1 MVKKFGYKTPS
12 MIALTLAGT
21 ALTAQHVDAAETSQK
36 SEVVNVLNDETAK
49 QQGEVAKQQT
59 TESQQAIAGTQTYQD
74 PAQVTLDSEA
84 KQPAEQSVTSTTPQA
99 NQTDETVQA
108 TPVDETE
115 TTQANEENSS
125 LTKEEAPIPES
136 EIDLHSDAEDT
147 PPAAQ
152 TAPAPSTVEN
162 STSNVANNEIA
173 NAPVNQTATN
183 DKVTAPAN
191 QTATNDKV
199 TASVNQT
206 ASKAPTVNADAPTPP
221 RIGGKGGP
229 ATPVEATT
237 FFRSATAAPKMSA
250 PTYKPKV
257 KSSINTY
264 IRNKN
269 FTVPKY
275 EEDYSRH
282 IPRYGYRG
290 GVGKPEGIVIH
301 DTAND
306 SSTIDGEIAYM
317 KRNAHNAFVHGFI
330 DGKRIVETQP
340 TDYLAYGAGYAA
352 NQRFIHMEL
361 VHVHDYDSFA
371 RQMNNMADY
380 VATNLQYYGLK
391 PDSAE
396 YDGRGTVWTHLAVT
410 RHLGG
415 TDHVDPHGY
424 LRAHN
429 YSYNELYDLIQ
440 EKYQTKMGITTPAVS
455 KATKKPVVKKPTVTK
470 KPATKP
476 ATTAANNTL
485 KVSGDMGYGRINT
498 TNKGLYTTVYD
509 QKGVKTNKTNQ
520 TLKVTKNASL
530 NGKQFYLVTDS
541 KINALIGWVN
551 KGDVQYQKAQAVQS
565 VRKNVTLKPG
575 TTVYDVPWGTKTQ
588 VKGQSSKTAKQTFAV
603 QKQQKIGTTQWLY
616 GTVNKLTGWVN
627 SNSIV
632 TTPVAKPTVKKPV
645 AKPAVKKPAVKKPV
659 AKPVVKKPAVKK
671 PVAKPAVKKPAVK
684 KPVAKPA
691 VKKPAVKKPVAKPV
705 VKKPA
710 VKKPVAKPVVK
721 KPAVKKP
728 AVKKPVA
735 KPVVKTV
742 STAKKP
748 ASKVVVKKPVAKKLT
763 KTPVKAATA
772 SPLKVSND
780 TGMGRINTK
789 NNGLRATVFDKQGV
803 KTAATERSMRVSKKA
818 SLNGQDY
825 YLVTD
830 YLSGTHI
837 GWVKKQDVNYR
848 KSEYAQVIN
857 KNFTINA
864 GTKLYAAP
872 WGSSHQVVGTVK
884 GKNNQP
890 FKAIRQQK
898 VANTVY
904 LYGTTNNLA
913 GWVNQSALSLPKAVA
928 HVTSNV
934 SRLGRLNANNSG
946 LKASVYDKTSQ
957 NATQFADKT
966 YKITKTATANNQ
978 NYVLLQ
984 NTNGK
989 TPLGWVN
996 AKDVFSQSLGA
1007 TKAAKATYTVNK
1019 NTSGLYA
1026 MPWGTAKQRI
1036 DTLKHLAN
1044 RTFNATK
1051 TVAVGKDTFLYGNV
1065 NRKTGWIN
1073 KNDLTALKVAPKATA
1088 AKTVAPKKA
1097 AVSRPVTSQTL
1108 NHSNHYFVYNN
1119 NGYFYNH
1126 AGDKTAAG
1134 QLKRYYQNVFKVNK
1148 STIVNGITWH
1158 YGAFK
1163 DGKKGWVKASDLRSQ
1178 LTKQYQ
1184 SAYTLD
1190 QAARKQYALTHKPQV
1205 QHIPGK
1211 WQNATFAEVRRAMD
1225 TERIAK
1231 DPRQKYQFLKLNQ
1244 YQGLEASDLDKLLKN
1259 KGILNGQGQA
1269 FKEAAMTHNINE
1281 IYLISHALLETGHGT
1296 SKLSNGGYV
1305 NRQNQIVKNP
1315 SKKYYNMFGIGA
1327 YDHDAVRS
1335 GFKTAQNY
1343 GWDSVRKSIVGGAKF
1358 IKERYIGSG
1367 QNTLYRM
1374 RWNPHNPAVHQY
1386 ATDITWA
1393 SHNANRMKNFYD
1405 QIGES
1410 GKYFDVDKY
1419 KTK

>member
-59 TESQQAIAGTQTYQD
+59 TESQHEIAGTQTYQD

-84 KQPAEQSVTSTTPQA
+84 NKTAEQSVTSTTLQE
-99 NQTDETVQA
+99 NQTDQTVEA
-108 TPVDETE
+108 TKNAETE
-115 TTQANEENSS
+115 TTQPNEENAT

-136 EIDLHSDAEDT
+136 DIDLHSEAENT
-147 PPAAQ
+147 QPAAQ
-152 TAPAPSTVEN
+152 TASIANTTEDT
-162 STSNVANNEIA
+162 TSRVANNEIA
-173 NAPVNQTATN
+173 PAPANQTASNEKTPAPVNQTASNEKTP
-183 DKVTAPAN
+183 AP
-191 QTATNDKV
+191 
-199 TASVNQT
+199 VNQT
-206 ASKAPTVNADAPTPP
+206 AIKAPTVDANAPTPP

-229 ATPVEATT
+229 ATPAETTT

-250 PTYKPKV
+250 PAYKPKV
-257 KSSINTY
+257 NSSINTY

-269 FTVPKY
+269 FKVPKY

-330 DGKRIVETQP
+330 DGRRIVETQP

-380 VATNLQYYGLK
+380 VATNLQYYGLQ

-455 KATKKPVVKKPTVTK
+455 KTTTKPVAKKPTVTK
-470 KPATKP
+470 KPAAKP
-476 ATTAANNTL
+476 TTTATNSPL
-485 KVSGDMGYGRINT
+485 KVSNDMGYGRINT

-509 QKGVKTNKTNQ
+509 QKGIKTNKTNQ

-530 NGKQFYLVTDS
+530 NGKNFYLVTDS
-541 KINALIGWVN
+541 KTNALIGWVN
-551 KGDVQYQKAQAVQS
+551 KSDVQYQKAQAVQS

-588 VKGQSSKTAKQTFAV
+588 VKGHSSKTAKQTFAA
-603 QKQQKIGTTQWLY
+603 QKQQKIGSTQWLY

-632 TTPVAKPTVKKPV
+632 TTPVAKPAVKKPA
-645 AKPAVKKPAVKKPV
+645 AKPVVKKPAVKKPV

-691 VKKPAVKKPVAKPV
+691 VKKPAI
-705 VKKPA
+705 KKPA
-710 VKKPVAKPVVK
+710 VKKP
-721 KPAVKKP
+721 
-728 AVKKPVA
+728 
-735 KPVVKTV
+735 T
-742 STAKKP
+742 
-748 ASKVVVKKPVAKKLT
+748 SKVVVKKPVAKKLT
-763 KTPVKAATA
+763 KTPVKATA
-772 SPLKVSND
+772 VSPLKVAND

-789 NNGLRATVFDKQGV
+789 NNGLRATVYDKKGV

-872 WGSSHQVVGTVK
+872 WGSSHQVVGTVT
-884 GKNNQP
+884 GKNAQP

-904 LYGTTNNLA
+904 VYGTTNNLA
-913 GWVNQSALSLPKAVA
+913 GWVSQSALSLPKAVA
-928 HVTSNV
+928 NVTTNV
-934 SRLGRLNANNSG
+934 SRIGRLSANNSG
-946 LKASVYDKTSQ
+946 LKASVYDKTSK
-957 NATQFADKT
+957 NATQFADRT

-1007 TKAAKATYTVNK
+1007 TKATKATYTVNK

-1051 TVAVGKDTFLYGNV
+1051 SVAVGKDTFLYGNV

-1073 KNDLTALKVAPKATA
+1073 KNDLTALKVAPKTSSTKA
-1088 AKTVAPKKA
+1088 VAPKKA

-1119 NGYFYNH
+1119 NGYYYNH

-1134 QLKRYYQNVFKVNK
+1134 QLKRYYEKVFKVNK

-1158 YGAFK
+1158 YGSFK

-1259 KGILNGQGQA
+1259 KGILSGQGQA
-1269 FKEAAMTHNINE
+1269 FKEAAITHNINE

-1296 SKLSNGGYV
+1296 SQLSNGGYV